1 MGRRLRRLEP
11 APAAGG
17 GRRGGLARPR
27 AARGGE
33 PAVRHDAARE
43 RGRRRS
49 AYEAP
54 HGSVAPGPVSSGAE
68 SKRRRCPRSRARQS
82 RVTLLA
88 LASAGARAYN
98 PHMSTADRMNFGIF
112 MAPFHRIG
120 DNPTYA
126 LRRDLELIEF
136 LDHLSYD
143 EAWFGEHHSA
153 GYEIIPSPEVFIA
166 AAAERTRHIR
176 LGTGVCSL
184 PYHHPLILADRMIR
198 LA

>member
-68 SKRRRCPRSRARQS
+68 SKRRRCPRSRARTS
-82 RVTLLA
+82 RVTLLIWND
-88 LASAGARAYN
+88 LSNVLVTFPFLSLWSGAG
-98 PHMSTADRMNFGIF
+98 
-112 MAPFHRIG
+112 
-120 DNPTYA
+120 
-126 LRRDLELIEF
+126 
-136 LDHLSYD
+136 
-143 EAWFGEHHSA
+143 
-153 GYEIIPSPEVFIA
+153 
-166 AAAERTRHIR
+166 
-176 LGTGVCSL
+176 
-184 PYHHPLILADRMIR
+184 
-198 LA
+198 